1 MTRALAAL
9 VALPL
14 LAGCGAFASS
24 ESPARVSPTPTSEAS
39 SPDEPSAGTVTP
51 FEPRVASVS
60 VARWRLRVAV
70 GRQAVIPVGHA
81 SVVMAGGL
89 VTGGSSTD
97 EAVRIS
103 LPTGRAARLP
113 PLAVPVH
120 DVAGGLLGQVPAVV
134 GGGNATE
141 EEVVQTLAGSA
152 WRVSG
157 HLPTPRSDLSV
168 VQRGPRPWVIGGYDG
183 ASVPAEVL
191 ALAADG
197 SNRQV
202 GSLVHG
208 VRYAA
213 TAVSGHTAYVFG
225 GEVLGRELGAVQAVD
240 LATGRTQVVARL
252 PVPLGHAVAATLG
265 GRILLIGGRVAPD
278 RQTAAMW
285 WFDPTTGRFS
295 RAGRLPMAL
304 SDAGVAA
311 YGHRVWL
318 LGGEDPSVTAGVLT
332 ISVR

>member
-1 MTRALAAL
+1 
-9 VALPL
+9 
-14 LAGCGAFASS
+14 
-24 ESPARVSPTPTSEAS
+24 
-39 SPDEPSAGTVTP
+39 
-51 FEPRVASVS
+51 
-60 VARWRLRVAV
+60 
-70 GRQAVIPVGHA
+70 
-81 SVVMAGGL
+81 
-89 VTGGSSTD
+89 
-97 EAVRIS
+97 
-103 LPTGRAARLP
+103 
-113 PLAVPVH
+113 
-120 DVAGGLLGQVPAVV
+120 
-134 GGGNATE
+134 
-141 EEVVQTLAGSA
+141 
-152 WRVSG
+152 
-157 HLPTPRSDLSV
+157 
-168 VQRGPRPWVIGGYDG
+168 VIGGYDG
-183 ASVPAEVL
+183 ASVPSEVL

-252 PVPLGHAVAATLG
+252 PVPLGHAMAATLG